1 MQPLVSKSSYISSD
15 MCLEPSPGPFSLNDE
30 VKNTQSHFALRG
42 DNNYRFSKVAF
53 ISVDNSSA
61 GNLNNLK
68 KTNKAPLTKVT
79 NEGSAQS
86 QALPE
91 ARMAKLSLLDPS
103 DVSVGTAAP
112 NAISGQAGSGPTT
125 PTEEPLPMNG
135 NRFFHID
142 LQGAETPKHSLTM
155 TPEEL
160 HSTTK
165 SDSLFY
171 VDSYGSR
178 GLAHVAQPKPTMGR
192 SQSPTWSNSSDEV
205 ILFTGRESFNR
216 KKESPDTFEGSF
228 ASRPNPHIFSDPL
241 ESTSIAGIFGRNHY
255 VTLGE
260 SSTGSSGDE
269 LIRSPKRMEQFTLT
283 TAESKLASTKAV
295 QKTERPSAGMKSRD
309 DMILDDYIANMH
321 HEDMEGAARNA
332 TLLAQQL
339 DTMETSGWED
349 EPDESE
355 EKHQAESITS
365 FSDAWDAADLQDFD
379 ELSTSDGIPAEIQQ
393 VLSKRCRTS
402 GIQYLVV
409 YEGYSVGEAKWIQW
423 NSLDSAKTQEKIQV
437 FEEAQSKTKRH
448 HFAESGSTKSD
459 EEEHIAN
466 DVEKELDDILDEQ
479 DLLERNIER
488 MADEHIARLLSKQER
503 SGVNSDELVLFD
515 MSPLPS
521 KKRGREKS
529 RKDSATDLP
538 PASFI
543 VGVPEQDLYNG
554 LDVMDTER
562 PSLRKRTKGRR
573 RTMPVDVSD
582 SELEQ
587 SLEVAWAN
595 DRMKKK
601 KRKKERDELRAQGL
615 LGKKGKVDLK
625 VKYGRG
631 MEMAQVLKEVKGF
644 LASTHQS

>member
-1 MQPLVSKSSYISSD
+1 M
-15 MCLEPSPGPFSLNDE
+15 NDE
-30 VKNTQSHFALRG
+30 VKNTQSHFASHG
-42 DNNYRFSKVAF
+42 DNKYRFSKVTF
-53 ISVDNSSA
+53 ISVGNSSA
-61 GNLNNLK
+61 GDLDDLR

-79 NEGSAQS
+79 NEGPAQS
-86 QALPE
+86 QALLE

-103 DVSVGTAAP
+103 HVSATTTTP
-112 NAISGQAGSGPTT
+112 NVVSGQAGFRPTT

-142 LQGAETPKHSLTM
+142 LQRAKSPKHSLTM
-155 TPEEL
+155 TPEEV
-160 HSTTK
+160 HSATK

-171 VDSYGSR
+171 VDSNGSR

-205 ILFTGRESFNR
+205 ILFAGRESFNR
-216 KKESPDTFEGSF
+216 KKESLDTFEGSF
-228 ASRPNPHIFSDPL
+228 ASRPNPHIFSDPI
-241 ESTSIAGIFGRNHY
+241 ESTSIAGIVGRNHY
-255 VTLGE
+255 VTLE
-260 SSTGSSGDE
+260 EMSTGSSGDE
-269 LIRSPKRMEQFTLT
+269 FIRSPKRMEQFTST

-295 QKTERPSAGMKSRD
+295 QKTKRPSAGMKSRHK
-309 DMILDDYIANMH
+309 MILDDYIANMD
-321 HEDMEGAARNA
+321 HEDIEGAARNA
-332 TLLAQQL
+332 TLLAHQL

-355 EKHQAESITS
+355 EKRQAESITS

-393 VLSKRCRTS
+393 VLSKRCRIS

-409 YEGYSVGEAKWIQW
+409 YAGYSVDKARWIQC
-423 NSLDSAKTQEKIQV
+423 NSLNSAKTQEKIQI
-437 FEEAQSKTKRH
+437 FEKAQSKTKRH
-448 HFAESGSTKSD
+448 HFDENGSTESD
-459 EEEHIAN
+459 EEGQIAK
-466 DVEKELDDILDEQ
+466 DVEQELDDILDEQ
-479 DLLERNIER
+479 DLLDRNIER
-488 MADEHIARLLSKQER
+488 MTDEHIARLLSKQEQ

-515 MSPLPS
+515 TSPLPP

-529 RKDSATDLP
+529 MKDSATNFP
-538 PASFI
+538 PASFLA
-543 VGVPEQDLYNG
+543 GVPEQDLYNG
-554 LDVMDTER
+554 FDVMDTER
-562 PSLRKRTKGRR
+562 PSLKKRTKGRR
-573 RTMPVDVSD
+573 RKIPVEVSD

-595 DRMKKK
+595 DRIKKK

-615 LGKKGKVDLK
+615 LGKKGKVDMK
-625 VKYGRG
+625 VKYSRG